1 MHLQDG
7 ELMANGRNPMEGG
20 IIPLAR
26 QRFDMRDEEEER
38 RLRLQRVDPSSPMY
52 DPGLPT
58 MYARPSRLSRLGQ
71 QIKATPQRIRD
82 FATGVIHS
90 AGPWSM
96 KATEAVLP
104 GQLLYSPE
112 EIERHERYAA
122 SQLPRTPSGEIT
134 PAGLAGTLTGSIAPE
149 FSLVGDAQALTRVPG
164 HLMAGNWGGAGLEA
178 LGILG
183 IGGALARARRPLEG
197 IDNMQRSR
205 LLTTISN
212 AGEGRDKSGNL
223 QYWNARIKEGFK
235 GEGVSKAEADYIGI
249 MDLLNSDPD
258 RKWTQEELLKYVNDN
273 KFSLRENIKEGDDA
287 TYGLATMGGE
297 KQNYRE
303 ISLIIEPGSPE
314 VRAGHKKVDDLR
326 ATLDAEVALHQPARE
341 AHKQVQSHLVELYK
355 ADLSELADKLS
366 MKSFVQQFR
375 ETGSLPNTITIAGQE
390 ISHALARRVLNR
402 RRRMGDVGVPH
413 QMLFGE
419 DPDYLKADKAQDV
432 LLNDEALLGKRI
444 DDAEQLLPLRQP
456 VRFDA
461 HGMGEGAIAHMRT
474 TDRGWTHP
482 SSGVKEK
489 VLYVEELQSD
499 WSQGARG
506 KNKPLEF
513 FRRIREPEGAGFQE
527 TARQQN
533 KIKLEKKD
541 ASARVSQQRDTLG
554 GETRNLKSV
563 AQTFDVGDTLLDDI
577 AVTSDLH
584 RGTRQPASIR
594 AKLRTL
600 YGDEFVDDYAAVEAR
615 LTADLADMGLTPGQI
630 LFRAGHIMTPDDIQ
644 LLDRITTGRHPGATN
659 SYPIG
664 DLIENR
670 YINSWGSENA
680 NRSPKLARPGEVSP
694 EELSDYLK
702 SRERL
707 KELLLGSDWKGQP
720 FFRKALTIG
729 EALEVEKSG
738 SPLRLVDPQT
748 GMPLRS
754 ESEGIGVTHLGE
766 PATPYAQTEDWN
778 VLMVRR
784 AIQLAI
790 DEGKS
795 RIAFPTGRQALTVQK
810 NLKGVYPNRVEYYYN
825 PSSGV
830 GMLGMGEEVV
840 DLEILEAMRLSNP
853 ELNERELTELASIL
867 TDKAVG
873 HPKVSPDELEFY
885 IGRQNAA
892 ELLSDGSREGIK
904 EMKES
909 LRELVEVRDELEALN
924 ASQMEPSMIR
934 NRLHKVSLDTDKPDL
949 MFPSDV
955 PTPAPAIVRYH
966 NTMFESK
973 LGENWSTV
981 KAKENG
987 EIVLHYIDPD
997 TRHTGDTAGSR
1008 HPEIPEVTLDARREI
1023 SPEILGDILMEDI
1036 VDLSTDEV
1044 IYRAGDTIDEAMLA
1058 RLEDHAM
1065 RAPTGSVGALTPT
1078 VSMLKPQYS
1087 KGTNILAVSADQLG
1101 GLESFKID
1109 ELESRGAFLKSLL
1122 KLGNHPIDHN
1132 AMRST
1137 LGHGMGNWRARQFT
1151 TPGVTGIDADGL
1163 YKGYHKGVPTFHNAE
1178 DTKRYNELLKRYHKL
1193 VESVSPR
1200 GDRLSVPGAFVL
1212 RKEKGITDVLDRG
1225 MEAFYDNQIPKAVKQ
1240 VLKKLLSG
1248 KPNAK
1253 KEVARHMEIIRMPEV
1268 KARNY
1273 VQLDATEPNIKQ
1285 IDDNHLSIVITPELI
1300 QAVREKGFFLNA
1312 AGGLITLKG
1321 LKERKEKDK
1330 EKHMYGGI
1338 VKLRNR
1344 KAN

>member
-1 MHLQDG
+1 
-7 ELMANGRNPMEGG
+7 MANGRNPMEGG

-52 DPGLPT
+52 DPGLPSI
-58 MYARPSRLSRLGQ
+58 YARPSRLSRLGQ

-96 KATEAVLP
+96 KATEAILP

-249 MDLLNSDPD
+249 MDLLESDPN

-273 KFSLRENIKEGDDA
+273 KFSLRDNIKEADD
-287 TYGLATMGGE
+287 TPYKNFTMGGKKE
-297 KQNYRE
+297 NYRE

-314 VRAGHKKVDDLR
+314 VRAGHKKIDQMKVEQDNLQ
-326 ATLDAEVALHQPARE
+326 ELHNLSSN
-341 AHKQVQSHLVELYK
+341 KQWNIIKGVEELYSTP
-355 ADLSELADKLS
+355 LEELAAMLS
-366 MKSFVQQFR
+366 KERLGWEWQF
-375 ETGSLPNTITIAGQE
+375 GSGQVKTIKINGVDIDT
-390 ISHALARRVLNR
+390 ALAQRVLNR
-402 RRRMGDVGVPH
+402 RQGGTHIPFFLDPESIGA
-413 QMLFGE
+413 GE
-419 DPDYLKADKAQDV
+419 AIKILDND
-432 LLNDEALLGKRI
+432 LLVFSKSI
-444 DDAEQLLPLRQP
+444 DDAEQLLPPRQP
-456 VRFDA
+456 VRGNR

-482 SSGVKEK
+482 SSGVREK

-499 WSQGARG
+499 WAQGARG

-513 FRRIREPEGAGFQE
+513 FRRIREPEGAGFEE

-554 GETRNLKSV
+554 GERRSLKSV

-594 AKLRTL
+594 AKLRAL
-600 YGDEFVDDYAAVEAR
+600 YGDEFVDDYAAIGAR

-644 LLDRITTGRHPGATN
+644 LLDRITTGRHPDATN
-659 SYPIG
+659 IYPIG

-670 YINSWGSENA
+670 YINSWGGENA
-680 NRSPKLARPGEVSP
+680 NRSPNLARHGEVSP

-720 FFRKALTIG
+720 KVRKALTIG
-729 EALEVEKSG
+729 EALDRGGSG
-738 SPLRLVDPQT
+738 SPLRLVDPQ

-754 ESEGIGVTHLGE
+754 EMEIKKILRV

-810 NLKGVYPNRVEYYYN
+810 NLKGVYPTRVEYNYN

-830 GMLGMGEEVV
+830 GMLGMGDEVV
-840 DLEILEAMRLSNP
+840 DVEILEAMRLSNP

-867 TDKAVG
+867 TDKAIG

-924 ASQMEPSMIR
+924 ASQMEPSTIR

-949 MFPSDV
+949 MFPSTHDWNV
-955 PTPAPAIVRYH
+955 STPSLEE
-966 NTMFESK
+966 MFESR

-981 KAKENG
+981 DVKANG

-997 TRHTGDTAGSR
+997 TRHTGDTVGSR

-1023 SPEILGDILMEDI
+1023 SPEILGDVLMEEI
-1036 VDLSTDEV
+1036 FDLSTDEI
-1044 IYRAGDTIDEAMLA
+1044 IYHAGDIIDEAMLA

-1078 VSMLKPQYS
+1078 VSTLAPRYS
-1087 KGTNILAVSADQLG
+1087 KGRNILAVSADKLDD
-1101 GLESFKID
+1101 LESFKID
-1109 ELESRGAFLKSLL
+1109 ELESRGAFLKSLE
-1122 KLGNHPIDHN
+1122 LGDYPIDHN
-1132 AMRST
+1132 AMRRT

-1163 YKGYHKGVPTFHNAE
+1163 YKGYHEGIPTFHNAE

-1193 VESVSPR
+1193 VKSVSPR
-1200 GDRLSVPGAFVL
+1200 GDRLSVPGPFVL

-1248 KPNAK
+1248 KLGAK

-1273 VQLDATEPNIKQ
+1273 VELDGTEPNIKQ